1 LGLSR
6 GGATAVELAGT
17 CGGCALAS
25 DSVRLSNSIR
35 FGDGFDLD
43 PHTYEL
49 RRAGRVLKL
58 ERIPIELLLLLIE
71 KKGQLVTRDQI
82 IERIWGKDVF
92 LDTDNSINAAIRKIR
107 QVLKDDP
114 ERPRFVQTITGRG
127 YRFIAPVLEA
137 SPASPIEVGAK
148 PLAAAGGSLIGK
160 QISHYRILSELGS
173 GGMGVVFQAEDIR
186 LGRSVALKFLP
197 EKLACDHRALKRFE
211 REARAASSL
220 NHPNICTIY
229 EVEEYDHQPVIVMEL
244 LEGVTLKQ
252 RIREGPIAIEELLD
266 FGIQTSDALESAHA
280 KGIIHRDIKP
290 ANLFIVGPGRM
301 KILDFGLAKVC
312 GPHVTREESEE
323 ESLTL
328 DGLIPGTTSYMSPE
342 QVRGE
347 EIDARSD
354 LFSLG
359 VVLYE
364 MATGQKPFVGKNRVL
379 LLNAILNAPPTPAS
393 KVNSSLPP
401 ALETVIARAL
411 EKKREKRFQHAADI
425 CSDLKRLKGEM
436 QKAPTA
442 IAVAPVSQ
450 NSRPAGHVFTRYLA
464 REFAALRDRFSEKP
478 LKQVEARPKNLP
490 AQRTGFVGRKKEVAA
505 LKELLVRQDVRL
517 VTVTGPGGI
526 GKTRLAVQVAG
537 ELVEHFPGGAHF
549 VPLASLGDPALIASA
564 IVQTLGIREAGGHT
578 ALDILKKNLQDAS
591 RTPLLL
597 LLDNFEHLVQAAPT
611 IADLLATAPNL
622 KIVVTSQAALHVY
635 GEHEFPVPPLALPD
649 SRSKTSVEVL
659 SQCPAVALF
668 VQRAVAA
675 RPDFEL
681 NAENAAAVCE
691 ICARL
696 DGLPLAIELA
706 AARVKVLSPSLM
718 LTRLASRLQLLTGGA
733 RDLPHRQQT
742 LRAAMDWSYEL
753 LSAAEQRLF
762 RRLSVFAGGCNLEG
776 VEAVCDT
783 KGDLDLD
790 LLNGMA
796 SMVDKSLVQQI
807 ERVKG
812 ETRFGMLET
821 IREYALE
828 KLKASGEL
836 PLTKRAHAAYCLV
849 LAEEDATEESAEW
862 LERFAVEH
870 DNFRAGL
877 EWLTETGDVEW
888 GLRLGTALFR
898 FWEIREYLAEG
909 RDSLGKLLKLA
920 GAQAPT
926 KARARALFAA
936 GVLAGGQGDYASAD
950 GLIGESQDIARQ
962 LGDKTGVAVSL
973 NALAVTA
980 GDRGDVAVARTL
992 FEESLVLWRE
1002 LGDQKA
1008 VARALS
1014 NLANVL
1020 KLQGDY
1026 DRALSLHLECL
1037 SIFRELGDL
1046 TGVAWSL
1053 NYQGDLQRD
1062 RGDSPAARKLYE
1074 QGLAIFRGLGDR
1086 WGIAGTLADLGS
1098 LAREQGNY
1106 SSARSLYAESIKL
1119 FQELDHKRGI
1129 ARLLECSAC
1138 SAAAQLE
1145 AERSLRL
1152 AGAAAA
1158 LRQNIGAPLTPTEQA
1173 KLEAALKPA
1182 RQALTNT
1189 VAATAWLEG
1198 SALPVEK
1205 AIEEVLMS
1213 ETSSPL
1219 S

>member
-1 LGLSR
+1 M
-6 GGATAVELAGT
+6 
-17 CGGCALAS
+17 AS
-25 DSVRLSNSIR
+25 NPVRLSSSIR
-35 FGDGFDLD
+35 FGDDFHLD
-43 PHTYEL
+43 PRTYEL
-49 RRAGRVLKL
+49 RRASRVLKL
-58 ERIPIELLLLLIE
+58 ERIPMELLLLLIE
-71 KKGQLVTRDQI
+71 NKGQLVTRDQI

-127 YRFIAPVLEA
+127 YRFIAPVIEA
-137 SPASPIEVGAK
+137 SPAPPIED
-148 PLAAAGGSLIGK
+148 AAQPRAAPGGSLIGK

-173 GGMGVVFQAEDIR
+173 GGMGVVYQAEDLR
-186 LGRSVALKFLP
+186 LGRRVALKFLP
-197 EKLACDHRALKRFE
+197 EKLACDQRALKRFE

-229 EVEEYDHQPVIVMEL
+229 EVEDHDHQPVIVMEL
-244 LEGVTLKQ
+244 LEGTSLKQ
-252 RIREGPIAIEELLD
+252 RIQEGPISIEELLD
-266 FGIQTSDALESAHA
+266 FGIQTSDALEVAHA
-280 KGIIHRDIKP
+280 KGIFHRDIKP
-290 ANLFIVGPGRM
+290 ANLFVVGQGRV

-312 GPHVTREESEE
+312 GPPAANDQPEE

-328 DGLIPGTTSYMSPE
+328 DGVIPGTTSYMSPE

-379 LLNAILNAPPTPAS
+379 LMNAILNAQPAPAS
-393 KVNSSLPP
+393 KVNPSLPA
-401 ALETVIARAL
+401 ALDAIIGKAL

-425 CSDLKRLKGEM
+425 CSDLKRLKGET
-436 QKAPTA
+436 QKALPPIVMPA
-442 IAVAPVSQ
+442 SLSPQA
-450 NSRPAGHVFTRYLA
+450 RPAGRVFTQYLA
-464 REFAALRDRFSEKP
+464 REFAAIRDRFSEKP
-478 LKQVEARPKNLP
+478 VKPVETRPANLP
-490 AQRTGFVGRKKEVAA
+490 VQRTGFVGRKKEVAA
-505 LKELLVRQDVRL
+505 LKGLLMRHDVRL

-537 ELVEHFPGGAHF
+537 EAAEHFPGGTHF
-549 VPLASLGDPALIASA
+549 VPLSSLGDPGLIASA
-564 IVQTLGIREAGGHT
+564 IVQSLGIREAGGHS
-578 ALDILKKNLQDAS
+578 ALELLRKNLQDIS
-591 RTPLLL
+591 RAPMLL

-611 IADLLATAPNL
+611 VADLLATAPKL
-622 KIVVTSQAALHVY
+622 KIMVTSRAALHVY

-649 SRSKTSVEVL
+649 SRTKASVELL

-675 RPDFEL
+675 KPDFEL
-681 NAENAAAVCE
+681 NRENAAAVCE

-733 RDLPHRQQT
+733 RDLPQRQQT
-742 LRAAMDWSYEL
+742 LRAAMDWSYDL
-753 LSAAEQRLF
+753 LSAPEQKLF

-783 KGDLDLD
+783 KADIDLD
-790 LLNGMA
+790 LLDGMA
-796 SMVDKSLVQQI
+796 SMVDKSLVQQV
-807 ERVKG
+807 EHGKG
-812 ETRFGMLET
+812 ESRFVMLET

-828 KLKASGEL
+828 KLKASGEQ

-849 LAEEDATEESAEW
+849 LAEEDATEESAQW
-862 LERFAVEH
+862 LERFAFEH
-870 DNFRAGL
+870 DNFRAAL
-877 EWLTETGDVEW
+877 EWLTETEDAEW

-898 FWEIREYLAEG
+898 FWEIGEYLAEG
-909 RDSLGKLLKLA
+909 RDGLGKLLKLA

-950 GLIGESQDIARQ
+950 ALLGESQDIARQ
-962 LGDKTGVAVSL
+962 LGDNTGVAVSL
-973 NALAVTA
+973 NALAVLA
-980 GDRGDVAVARTL
+980 RDRGDVEIARAL
-992 FEESLVLWRE
+992 FEEGLLLWRE
-1002 LGDQKA
+1002 LGDQTA

-1014 NLANVL
+1014 NLANVF
-1020 KLQGDY
+1020 KVQGDY
-1026 DRALSLHLECL
+1026 DRVRSLQEECL
-1037 SIFRELGDL
+1037 SIFRELGDR
-1046 TGVAWSL
+1046 TGIAWSL
-1053 NYQGDLQRD
+1053 NYQGDAARD
-1062 RGDSPAARKLYE
+1062 QGDSAARTLYE
-1074 QGLAIFRGLGDR
+1074 QGLAIFRELGDR
-1086 WGIAGTLADLGS
+1086 WGIASTLADLGS

-1106 SSARSLYAESIKL
+1106 STARSLYSESIKL
-1119 FQELDHKRGI
+1119 FRELDHKRGI

-1152 AGAAAA
+1152 AGAAAG
-1158 LRQNIGAPLTPTEQA
+1158 LRQHIGAPLTPAEQA

-1182 RQALTNT
+1182 RQVLTKT
-1189 VAATAWLEG
+1189 VAAKAWLEG
-1198 SALPVEK
+1198 SELPVDK
-1205 AIEEVLMS
+1205 AIEEVLMP
-1213 ETSSPL
+1213 ETSTSL